1 MRFVCLQPVLQESD
15 SLLLQKHRVFLDP
28 YWPMLLRTFIYIYCK
43 TKFQVPSLH
52 SLSFISQAIDTYS
65 SLFLGI
71 PLAIKG
77 VPGLLPGQ
85 FG

>member
-1 MRFVCLQPVLQESD
+1 MRFVCLQPVFQESD

-28 YWPMLLRTFIYIYCK
+28 YWPMLLRTFYIYYK
-43 TKFQVPSLH
+43 TFQVSSLH
-52 SLSFISQAIDTYS
+52 WLSFISQAIDTYS